1 MNVLVPLDEFQ
12 KEIAKSLGKELVG
25 QAFGFIN
32 DIVRPPAKEL
42 GGLFADRIK
51 LFRLNNQFKMLKRA
65 AEIHEQIGLQKQII
79 PLKLLAE
86 ILDNCAWE
94 EDEELQKKW
103 SVLLANSATR
113 GEDKS
118 QYSIFSEI
126 LRQMSPAQ
134 AKCLEV
140 MYCEEK
146 YSARKKMRSLPSYQ
160 YSGYLQNRLKVS
172 KSEYQIIID
181 NLIRLNLVH
190 QKIETGTIL
199 ANGESLIIERNYEEV
214 SLTNLGQVFI
224 RKCRIPFNDTHI
236 EKIEGIIF
244 EKIDEIARNPKD
256 TELYKQLN
264 EQLTDIYEH
273 ITEYDLK
280 NSIGESLNK
289 ALWKNGRIDD
299 FKNFPL
305 RDSQKDQIVTLIL
318 SNFKSIYP

>member
-1 MNVLVPLDEFQ
+1 MNELVPLDEFQ